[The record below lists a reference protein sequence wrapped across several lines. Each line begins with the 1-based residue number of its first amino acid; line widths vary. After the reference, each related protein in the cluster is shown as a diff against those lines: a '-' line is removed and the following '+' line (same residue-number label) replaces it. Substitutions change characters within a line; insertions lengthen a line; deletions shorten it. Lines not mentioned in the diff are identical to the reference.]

1 MGRDVLSGIVWT
13 VIIGFKLLRRVKV
26 KCSLGLNFGFLNCF
40 WRWVAILT
48 QHLTYKRRYRF
59 VLFVSFCLDLNC
71 LMRLHP
77 VQLHVLLLGILLS
90 VVVKRWRKWNRAFIL
105 YEIAS
110 HSYRL
115 LLLRISGPIW
125 IYFLLKASIRS
136 RIRWIRRRLQTRRRN
151 QASHITLLNDHPWVP
166 VPILGSL
173 WWWPGVG
180 VIVEGGHLRLRQER
194 FGLDT
199 WHFESLIHPWRL
211 KSAFNL
217 HPVTLHVSLK
227 SRVWDRPS
235 SGSVELTFHII
246 LINACDFWAPF
257 IFLGLHQVV
266 LLLYSLREHP
276 AHHLWLLLL
285 FYNPC
290 FFSFIFFLAKIFF
303 VAGGRIFK
311 MKIVNFQSV
320 WIDYSQLCVATS
332 GLAELVL
339 VYNWTGSRVACEALS
354 LLLGLLLLLLIVEI
368 ELFLPDL
375 AQSVHT

>member
-1 MGRDVLSGIVWT
+1 LGRDILSGIFWT
-13 VIIGFKLLRRVKV
+13 VIIGFKLLRRVQI
-26 KCSLGLNFGFLNCF
+26 KCSLGLHFGFLNCF

-48 QHLTYKRRYRF
+48 QHLTYKRRYCF
-59 VLFVSFCLDLNC
+59 VLSVSFWLNLNC

-77 VQLHVLLLGILLS
+77 VHLHVLMLGILLC

-105 YEIAS
+105 DEIAS

-115 LLLRISGPIW
+115 LLFRISGPVW
-125 IYFLLKASIRS
+125 IYFFLKASIRS
-136 RIRWIRRRLQTRRRN
+136 RIWWIRWRLQTCRRN
-151 QASHITLLNDHPWVP
+151 KASQIALWNDHLWVP
-166 VPILGSL
+166 IPILGSL

-180 VIVEGGHLRLRQER
+180 VLVKGGHLRLRQER
-194 FGLDT
+194 FRLDT
-199 WHFESLIHPWRL
+199 RHFEGLIHPWGV

-217 HPVTLHVSLK
+217 HPVTLHISLK

-235 SGSVELTFHII
+235 SGSVELTFHVI
-246 LINACDFWAPF
+246 LINACDFWAPI

-266 LLLYSLREHP
+266 LLLYSLREHS
-276 AHHLWLLLL
+276 AHYLWLLL
-285 FYNPC
+285 FFNNPC
-290 FFSFIFFLAKIFF
+290 FFSFFFFLVKIFF

-320 WIDYSQLCVATS
+320 WINYSQLCVATS

-339 VYNWTGSRVACEALS
+339 VYNWAGSRVACKALS
-354 LLLGLLLLLLIVEI
+354 LLLGLLLLLLIVEV